1 MGKGYIQVF
10 SLLRRERRGRRSRRR
25 RHKLNLPAGLAGE
38 LAEQLRAILEPT
50 RASRLAGDFRSGKRL
65 AMRKV
70 IAYIASHF
78 RKDKIWLRRTRP
90 DQRTYQARACAACA
104 WGIVPVTKFK
114 ACHSA
119 NALLCTCGGMSR
131 LGKTP
136 NNAPGAVRWCI

>member
-1 MGKGYIQVF
+1 M
-10 SLLRRERRGRRSRRR
+10 
-25 RHKLNLPAGLAGE
+25 PAGLAGE

-104 WGIVPVTKFK
+104 WVIVPAAKLHRLVLWQLL
-114 ACHSA
+114 CC
-119 NALLCTCGGMSR
+119 ALLATC
-131 LGKTP
+131 L
-136 NNAPGAVRWCI
+136 RWARHTYMHSKNKANKLVIYAL